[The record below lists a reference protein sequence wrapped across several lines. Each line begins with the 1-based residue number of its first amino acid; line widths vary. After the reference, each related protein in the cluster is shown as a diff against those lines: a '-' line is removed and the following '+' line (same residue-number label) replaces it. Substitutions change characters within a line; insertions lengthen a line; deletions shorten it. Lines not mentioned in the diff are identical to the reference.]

1 MKTDKLCIL
10 IAGIAYIFFIYD
22 AFTDNSK
29 GMIMWLSIIIVEL
42 FMIVIIYLK
51 ELNNKLK

>member
-10 IAGIAYIFFIYD
+10 ITTISYMFFIYD
-22 AFTDNSK
+22 TFTDNSK
-29 GMIMWLSIIIVEL
+29 GMIMWLSIIIIEL

>member
-1 MKTDKLCIL
+1 MKTDKLCML
-10 IAGIAYIFFIYD
+10 IAAIAYVFFIYD
-22 AFTDNSK
+22 AFTDNGKS
-29 GMIMWLSIIIVEL
+29 MIMWLSIMIIEL

>member
-1 MKTDKLCIL
+1 MKTDKLCIF
-10 IAGIAYIFFIYD
+10 IAAISYIFFIYD
-22 AFTDNSK
+22 SFTDNSK
-29 GMIMWLSIIIVEL
+29 GMIMWLSTIIIEL